1 MDPALVIAVI
11 SLVISVVFGVVSA
24 RTTWLSA
31 RAAQRSAVSAEK
43 SQEVSARQLEASVTA
58 QEAALQPY
66 VWADLKPREDG
77 GMLVFVVG
85 NAGPTVAT
93 DVRIVFDPLLSSIVP
108 AVRREDA
115 ERIEQHLA
123 LGLSSITPGR
133 TFLWNLGVAHQYFE
147 GDRPVP
153 ALRITVTGKGPTGQ
167 LEPLT
172 YVLALSDLKH
182 QADRAVGVSVLEGP
196 LKDLNTTLKKIAD
209 RPATPR
215 R

>member
-24 RTTWLSA
+24 RTSWLSA

-108 AVRREDA
+108 AVRPEFR
-115 ERIEQHLA
+115 
-123 LGLSSITPGR
+123 S
-133 TFLWNLGVAHQYFE
+133 W
-147 GDRPVP
+147 
-153 ALRITVTGKGPTGQ
+153 
-167 LEPLT
+167 
-172 YVLALSDLKH
+172 
-182 QADRAVGVSVLEGP
+182 
-196 LKDLNTTLKKIAD
+196 
-209 RPATPR
+209 
-215 R
+215 